1 MKFKNK
7 KIAIIGG
14 GIVGLAVA
22 YKLSQRQAKVYVF
35 EKESSFGLHQS
46 GRNSGVLH
54 CGLAYKPGSLKAKLS
69 TRGINEMIDFCQ
81 THNIAHDICG
91 KVVVATNSQEE
102 RALLEL
108 AARGDKNGLKGLKFL
123 TAKELMFREP
133 FVRAEKSLL
142 VPQEGIVDYL
152 AVMSKMIQLI
162 EQNEGVIFYN
172 SKIETVSSELNE
184 IITLKTKEEEF
195 SFDYLISCTGLWS
208 DKTYKNLTQKKS
220 PIKIVPFRGEYL
232 KFKKEY
238 EDRVNHLVYPVPD
251 SKYPFLGVHFT
262 RMIDGSKE
270 VGPNAVL
277 ALEREGYNRNSFSFR
292 DAIESVTYPGLLKFV
307 SKNFN
312 FSINEFK
319 SSLFMRDFVIKAQK
333 MIPDINESMLER
345 GPSGIRAQA
354 ISPDGEL
361 QMDFNIERHG
371 RQIHILNAPS
381 PGATASLA
389 IATYIIENYLK

>member
-1 MKFKNK
+1 MIFKNK

>member
-1 MKFKNK
+1 MIFKNK

-102 RALLEL
+102 KALLEL

-162 EQNEGVIFYN
+162 EQNDGVIFYN

-184 IITLKTKEEEF
+184 IITLKTKEQEF

-208 DKTYKNLTQKKS
+208 DKTYKNLTQIKS